1 MIGEEKKNP
10 ASVDALYRISEVA
23 MLRNAC
29 IYLVTH
35 DLAESNASAPFTVAS
50 IQRDLVQALDPRA
63 HAGRTNGAQLLAELV
78 DAGLLSEADAEELRR
93 VATLVAKEC
102 SPDVDPLLE
111 VARRVLALRLAAGGC
126 RG

>member
-1 MIGEEKKNP
+1 MNNQKENP
-10 ASVDALYRISEVA
+10 ASVDALNRISEVFR
-23 MLRNAC
+23 LRNAC
-29 IYLVTH
+29 IYLVAH
-35 DLAESNASAPFTVAS
+35 DLAESNASAPLTVAS

-63 HAGRTNGAQLLAELV
+63 HAGRTNGPQLLAELV
-78 DAGLLSEADAEELRR
+78 DAGLLSETDAAGLRR

-111 VARRVLALRLAAGGC
+111 VARRVLALRLAAGGR